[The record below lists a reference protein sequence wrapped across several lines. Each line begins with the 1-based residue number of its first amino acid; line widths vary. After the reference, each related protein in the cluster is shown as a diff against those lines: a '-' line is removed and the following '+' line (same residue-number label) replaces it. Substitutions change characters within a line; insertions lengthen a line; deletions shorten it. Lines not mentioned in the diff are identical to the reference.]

1 MRETKKQEM
10 KLCNNLSLLLANCET
25 MSIEK
30 PTIRMDIREIIKA
43 YERQCIGEAMYLLG
57 ALSERFTLSEFIQVH
72 RLMRNIRD
80 ELNDHIN
87 NKHL

>member
-1 MRETKKQEM
+1 MTETKKQEI
-10 KLCNNLSLLLANCET
+10 KLSNNLSLLLANCEI

-57 ALSERFTLSEFIQVH
+57 ALSERFTLTEFIRVH
-72 RLMRNIRD
+72 QLMQDIRD
-80 ELNDHIN
+80 GLNDHIN
-87 NKHL
+87 DKRS